1 MHKAIAAVAR
11 TLPGVL
17 LCCALAVAGNALAA
31 MAQLPVPG
39 AVLGLLAYLGWLI
52 SGRGIGWSTPG
63 AALLL
68 RWIGALIVPA
78 LVGLTAYAGVVAVAA
93 IPLLVVLVATTLITA
108 LATALI
114 FRMAGGRG

>member
-1 MHKAIAAVAR
+1 MNGRMAVVGR

-17 LCCALAVAGNALAA
+17 LCCALAMAGNALASWLR
-31 MAQLPVPG
+31 LPVPG

-52 SGRGIGWSTPG
+52 SGRGIGWSRPG

-78 LVGLTAYAGVVAVAA
+78 LVGLTAYAGVLAGAAVS
-93 IPLLVVLVATTLITA
+93 LLVVLLATTLLTA
-108 LATALI
+108 LTTAVI
-114 FRMAGGRG
+114 FRLVGGRG